1 MSWKLSAGM
10 LREEGGWGPRLL
22 SLALAKSPNE
32 WVLEDVLKRS
42 WISPIALGT
51 LRLGSRTQVK
61 TERELCPVVAQVI
74 SDYVKAETR
83 GT

>member
-1 MSWKLSAGM
+1 M
-10 LREEGGWGPRLL
+10 LREERGWGPRLL
-22 SLALAKSPNE
+22 GLALAGSPNAWGFE
-32 WVLEDVLKRS
+32 GVLQRS
-42 WISPIALGT
+42 WVSPIALGA

-83 GT
+83 GA